1 MFDPPAD
8 GVDVVFLA
16 PLAANKSSKSKAL
29 AFGLFDCCTDVV
41 AIVGT
46 EEEEALGLIVLKLAD

>member
-1 MFDPPAD
+1 MFEPPAAC
-8 GVDVVFLA
+8 VDVVFLA

-29 AFGLFDCCTDVV
+29 AFGLFDCCADEV

-46 EEEEALGLIVLKLAD
+46 EEEEALGFTVLKLAE